1 MAKVYEDDCV
11 GCEHCIGCGR
21 RNYPHYYCDGEDC
34 REEFSPDELY
44 DYDGDMLCEGCL
56 LKKFQ
61 TIEEKEC

>member
-21 RNYPHYYCDGEDC
+21 RNSPHYYCDEC
-34 REEFSPDELY
+34 KDENLPSDLY
-44 DYDGDMLCEGCL
+44 DYDGDMLCEDCL

-61 TIEEKEC
+61 TIEEKECM